1 MYITTTGL
9 VLRAVPYKESS
20 VILTVLTASEGKIT
34 VSAKGAKR
42 RGSKTAASVQPLAFS
57 EMTLSGREGRWTLAE
72 AKCLE
77 LFEGLQSDVALLSLG
92 SYFAEAMEVVCNE
105 EQPSPEVLKLGLNA
119 LFVLS
124 EGLKDPALVKA
135 AFELRLMCLSGYEPD
150 LTACAACGKTEPES
164 AYLSLTG
171 GVLRC
176 EKCRGTEAGEE
187 LPLSPGAL
195 KAMRYVAFAD
205 AKKVFSF
212 AVGGQAEKQF
222 CAATEAYLKT
232 QLDRDFRTLDF
243 YNSVNDEAPKP

>member
-20 VILTVLTASEGKIT
+20 AILTVLTASEGKIT

-42 RGSKTAASVQPLAFS
+42 RGSKTATTAQPLAFS
-57 EMTLSGREGRWTLAE
+57 EMTLSGRDGRWTLAE

-77 LFEGLQSDVALLSLG
+77 LFEGLQSDVALLALG
-92 SYFAEAMEVVCNE
+92 SYFAETMEAVSNE
-105 EQPSPEVLKLGLNA
+105 GQPNPEVLSLGLNA

-124 EGLKDPALVKA
+124 EGLKEKALVKA

-150 LTACAACGKTEPES
+150 LTECAVCGKKEPENVF
-164 AYLSLTG
+164 LSLTG
-171 GVLRC
+171 GILRC
-176 EKCRGTEAGEE
+176 GTCRGAEPGAEMA
-187 LPLSPGAL
+187 LFPGAL
-195 KAMRYVAFAD
+195 RAMRYVVSAD

-212 AVGGQAEKQF
+212 SLGGDAEKQF
-222 CAATEAYLKT
+222 CAAAEAYLKV

-243 YNSVNDEAPKP
+243 YNRVNASAPKP